1 VGQARGGEF
10 DLIDTMARVLPLGG
24 EGVVLGVGD
33 DAAVLAPP
41 RGEALADAQMPDKDV
56 VRPRE

>member
-1 VGQARGGEF
+1 MRGARPPAGSEL
-10 DLIDTMARVLPLGG
+10 DLIQAFTAALPLGG

-41 RGEALADAQMPDKDV
+41 RGEQLVATVD
-56 VRPRE
+56 